1 MGKEFYGKPV
11 MEVIEIEDD
20 AIRTSGGQEVCQDTG
35 CAPVGVCS
43 DGGCA
48 PVAVCSDCFMDGND
62 SPMMSGASGSILSC

>member
-20 AIRTSGGQEVCQDTG
+20 AIRTSGGHEICPDTG
-35 CAPVGVCS
+35 CTPVAVCS

-48 PVAVCSDCFMDGND
+48 PVAVCSDCFMDGID
-62 SPMMSGASGSILSC
+62 SPMMSGANGSIMSC